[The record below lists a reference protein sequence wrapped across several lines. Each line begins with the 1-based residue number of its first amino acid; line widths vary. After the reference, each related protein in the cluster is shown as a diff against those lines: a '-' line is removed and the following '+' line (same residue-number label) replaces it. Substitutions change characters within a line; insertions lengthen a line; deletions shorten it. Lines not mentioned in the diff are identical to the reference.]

1 MRCVFLDTL
10 ISADLIGGG
19 QLMLP
24 GLLAGLGAHAHEVH
38 LVFAGVPNV
47 KVRGQIQDSGARIH
61 SGVWDERQL
70 VDDRVSGFAGWVNN
84 LEPDVFVVSTSA
96 DMGWVVLPLLNAG
109 IATVVIGHNDSASYY
124 EPAKYY
130 RDFLTRV
137 VGVSDEICEKY
148 VTECGVKRERVE
160 WIPYGVRSSEE
171 PPAASG
177 DGHLKIVYVGRVEEE
192 QKRISDVV
200 KTAKI
205 LTERGVDFVLEIVG
219 DGESMPMVR
228 AELSGEVAAG
238 KVVLHGWL
246 DGDKAIEVMRRSEVF
261 LLASAF
267 EGFCIALTE
276 SMANGCTPV
285 VTNIK
290 SGNKQL
296 VEDGVNGFVVP
307 IGDAAALAD
316 RISVLAADRGR
327 LLEFRKRAW
336 ETGRQY
342 SVDRMVD
349 AYEDCFER
357 AVADARAD
365 PRRPDPD
372 FPLMP
377 SCRSKYPLWL
387 RRVKAKIA
395 GR

>member
-1 MRCVFLDTL
+1 M
-10 ISADLIGGG
+10 
-19 QLMLP
+19 
-24 GLLAGLGAHAHEVH
+24 
-38 LVFAGVPNV
+38 
-47 KVRGQIQDSGARIH
+47 
-61 SGVWDERQL
+61 
-70 VDDRVSGFAGWVNN
+70 
-84 LEPDVFVVSTSA
+84 
-96 DMGWVVLPLLNAG
+96 PL
-109 IATVVIGHNDSASYY
+109 
-124 EPAKYY
+124 
-130 RDFLTRV
+130 
-137 VGVSDEICEKY
+137 
-148 VTECGVKRERVE
+148 
-160 WIPYGVRSSEE
+160 
-171 PPAASG
+171 
-177 DGHLKIVYVGRVEEE
+177 
-192 QKRISDVV
+192 
-200 KTAKI
+200 
-205 LTERGVDFVLEIVG
+205 
-219 DGESMPMVR
+219 VR
-228 AELSGEVAAG
+228 AELAGEVAAG

-285 VTNIK
+285 VTDIK

-296 VEDGVNGFVVP
+296 VEDGLNGFVVP
-307 IGDAAALAD
+307 VGDAAALAD
-316 RISVLAADRGR
+316 RINVLAADRGR

-357 AVADARAD
+357 AVADARAN